1 MVNDSAR
8 VDDELDVV
16 LDGHRHLYRSEL
28 GPAVEAAML
37 LAEELRAIELPPQ
50 VAERHV
56 AMAMDRARRAS
67 TRSRRRSLARAVATA
82 AAAAAIVGVPASLVS
97 GRTLPGHPLYPL
109 KRTIEAADLAF
120 TFDPCREAEIHMRIA
135 ETRIGE
141 LEALVQRRDNARIV
155 GALREVKAAVDAA
168 NVAVAKAV
176 REEGANDETMALRQR
191 LTGVN
196 NDMKQELKDVLEA
209 KPTNPAAAVTA
220 SSILST
226 TATPPVPSTAPQTTS
241 APPQTTAAPQTTS
254 APPQTTAAPQT
265 TSAPPQT
272 TAETPP
278 APPPST
284 SPNMSPTSPGGSTAG
299 GGAGA
304 GSGAGADTSGP

>member
-241 APPQTTAAPQTTS
+241 APPQTTA
-254 APPQTTAAPQT
+254 
-265 TSAPPQT
+265 
-272 TAETPP
+272 ETPP

-299 GGAGA
+299 SGAGSGAGARGGAGA